1 MLPLPQTDHGLA
13 DCQGERSRPCLCRS
27 SPLQCTVGHVTVT
40 SPPPPLTLYIVGK
53 SLWYVFVK
61 RMKCHSKFIKKFH
74 QSISLYDFHNYH
86 YVHIDSPPMFY
97 PEINWP
103 SIWMSRPNHADLEE
117 RLAMALLLLLLILGS
132 QQMYHNIFLLFILVT

>member
-1 MLPLPQTDHGLA
+1 MPLSFLPLAMHG
-13 DCQGERSRPCLCRS
+13 RSCDSNES
-27 SPLQCTVGHVTVT
+27 SSSTYIIHSGKI
-40 SPPPPLTLYIVGK
+40 IVGDF
-53 SLWYVFVK
+53 YVFVK